1 MYEQPMMMVSTPT
14 ATPSPTTAVS
24 LAGLAGGAFALTKVD
39 PGFVEVFNTTVIKD
53 SNIQGAGYEAVLKNG
68 AIPARGAAKKGT
80 TKIGTGLFGKKK

>member
-1 MYEQPMMMVSTPT
+1 MYVLCIPRTCVVPITLLH
-14 ATPSPTTAVS
+14 AVS